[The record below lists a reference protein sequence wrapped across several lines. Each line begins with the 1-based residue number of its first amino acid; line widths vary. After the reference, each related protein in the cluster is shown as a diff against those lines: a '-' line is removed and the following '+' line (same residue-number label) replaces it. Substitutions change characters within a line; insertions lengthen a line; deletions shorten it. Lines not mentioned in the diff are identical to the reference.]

1 MLCKISCSF
10 GEIVDKVTIL
20 KIKKGKAKDK
30 NILRNIVKELV
41 VITKENPSVSQND
54 KLFQELSEINKQLWT
69 LEDNIRE
76 KGEKEFDQ
84 DYIKYAELIHKTN
97 DKRYLLKK
105 QINEKYNSY
114 LREEKI
120 YDHISNNKIQ
130 SVILNDVKKSKIGKN
145 LGRRKI

>member
-1 MLCKISCSF
+1 MLLR
-10 GEIVDKVTIL
+10 VDKVTIL

-76 KGEKEFDQ
+76 KSR
-84 DYIKYAELIHKTN
+84 
-97 DKRYLLKK
+97 KR
-105 QINEKYNSY
+105 
-114 LREEKI
+114 
-120 YDHISNNKIQ
+120 
-130 SVILNDVKKSKIGKN
+130 V
-145 LGRRKI
+145 